1 MRISDWSSDV
11 CSSDL
16 RRRPACEIDPESD
29 LGALAVTV
37 AVGALTPTEVAVALR
52 HGCAEAEAMQKAGL
66 IEAAVLFLHGQVEVV
81 DGERHSLLLSPSGL
95 VPEGPCCRSAR
106 LLQGRQEPASG
117 MDCRDKPGNDS
128 LGMTIGYR
136 EAATRAV

>member
-37 AVGALTPTEVAVALR
+37 AVGPLTPTEVAMALR
-52 HGCAEAEAMQKAGL
+52 HGCAEEEAMQKAGL
-66 IEAAVLFLHGQVEVV
+66 IEAAVLFLPGHAEVLV
-81 DGERHSLLLSPSGL
+81 GEAHAHLHSTSGV
-95 VPEGPCCRSAR
+95 VPGGPCWHTSF
-106 LLQGRQEPASG
+106 
-117 MDCRDKPGNDS
+117 
-128 LGMTIGYR
+128 
-136 EAATRAV
+136 RAIRFKEGL

>member
-95 VPEGPCCRSAR
+95 VPEGTCCRHAR
-106 LLQGRQEPASG
+106 ILQGMKEPASG
-117 MDCRDKPGNDS
+117 LASRDKTGHHHWG
-128 LGMTIGYR
+128 LTICYCQ
-136 EAATRAV
+136 ATTTHW

>member
-66 IEAAVLFLHGQVEVV
+66 IEAAVQFLHGQVEVV
-81 DGERHSLLLSPSGL
+81 DGERHPLLLSPSGL

-106 LLQGRQEPASG
+106 LLQGWQGHPPC
-117 MDCRDKPGNDS
+117 MDS
-128 LGMTIGYR
+128 
-136 EAATRAV
+136 RANAGQDRFGLNI

>member
-1 MRISDWSSDV
+1 
-11 CSSDL
+11 
-16 RRRPACEIDPESD
+16 
-29 LGALAVTV
+29 
-37 AVGALTPTEVAVALR
+37 
-52 HGCAEAEAMQKAGL
+52 MQKAGL
-66 IEAAVLFLHGQVEVV
+66 IEAAVLFLHGQGEVV

-117 MDCRDKPGNDS
+117 MDCRAKPGNDS

-136 EAATRAV
+136 AAATRAVRSEERPVGKGMSVRVDLGCRRNHKQKKNYLAHIDCRII

>member
-66 IEAAVLFLHGQVEVV
+66 IEAAVLFLHGPVEVV

-95 VPEGPCCRSAR
+95 VPEGPSCRTAR
-106 LLQGRQEPASG
+106 LLQGRQ
-117 MDCRDKPGNDS
+117 
-128 LGMTIGYR
+128 
-136 EAATRAV
+136 AAEGPVGKEWC

>member
-1 MRISDWSSDV
+1 
-11 CSSDL
+11 
-16 RRRPACEIDPESD
+16 
-29 LGALAVTV
+29 
-37 AVGALTPTEVAVALR
+37 
-52 HGCAEAEAMQKAGL
+52 MQKAGL

-136 EAATRAV
+136 EAATRRSEVRRVGKEGVRKGRYRGWP